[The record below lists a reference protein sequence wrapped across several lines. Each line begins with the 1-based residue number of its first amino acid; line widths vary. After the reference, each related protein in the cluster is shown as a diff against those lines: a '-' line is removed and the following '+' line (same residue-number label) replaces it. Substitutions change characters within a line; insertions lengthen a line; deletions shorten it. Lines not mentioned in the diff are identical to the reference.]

1 MQFLPPFIGL
11 LIDAIA
17 FREDTQDIA
26 PYWHE
31 WKADYQRFYNR
42 ESDHSLSEH
51 DTQVLENLP
60 PQFERLSRSIES
72 ALEGRGGLD
81 ELIHDCNEFFT
92 SYDTFQE
99 EREKRYFVDNPPLDR
114 LLKVAVANLQGRA
127 ALQAVKLRIPEAV
140 QAVGE
145 IAHLLASARGDL
157 PNELVWGTEQGLT
170 RAERGF
176 ALLSQTDPASPET
189 VEEAVFELKSAGD
202 LLEHLPRL
210 LRRFEDEAGSPLPLV
225 GPLLGL
231 LRQED
236 SEEAFEEF
244 QSRAWPAFL
253 ELWEGRQDAWML
265 DPEVAGD
272 LLQAADHEISFITE
286 VASSYPQQEESF
298 WDAVERLEEIFFR
311 MRENTL
317 DLHALSSSP
326 YWPEAALMLNLL
338 RGGASRYVAQSTAEG
353 IARAGSQAP
362 PVVREAGKLLSSFLE
377 DSDPLT
383 LLHALKLLHSDYEQ
397 SRNSRLC
404 PGCGERIALEA
415 TGCSHCGKAIGEF
428 SISG

>member
-1 MQFLPPFIGL
+1 
-11 LIDAIA
+11 
-17 FREDTQDIA
+17 
-26 PYWHE
+26 
-31 WKADYQRFYNR
+31 
-42 ESDHSLSEH
+42 
-51 DTQVLENLP
+51 
-60 PQFERLSRSIES
+60 
-72 ALEGRGGLD
+72 
-81 ELIHDCNEFFT
+81 
-92 SYDTFQE
+92 
-99 EREKRYFVDNPPLDR
+99 
-114 LLKVAVANLQGRA
+114 
-127 ALQAVKLRIPEAV
+127 
-140 QAVGE
+140 
-145 IAHLLASARGDL
+145 
-157 PNELVWGTEQGLT
+157 
-170 RAERGF
+170 
-176 ALLSQTDPASPET
+176 
-189 VEEAVFELKSAGD
+189 
-202 LLEHLPRL
+202 
-210 LRRFEDEAGSPLPLV
+210 
-225 GPLLGL
+225 
-231 LRQED
+231 
-236 SEEAFEEF
+236 
-244 QSRAWPAFL
+244 
-253 ELWEGRQDAWML
+253 ML